1 VTSSPSTSSYETIG
15 QPVGRAEG
23 PAKVTGQAI
32 FPADVNLP
40 GTLVGKC
47 LRSPFPYAKIVS
59 IDADSVAAARKVPG
73 VHAVLTADDI
83 PPHLVGRML
92 RDIPILARDVVRFAG
107 QKVVAVAAEDD
118 DIAEEALN
126 LIEIEYEEL
135 TPILDPADSMKPEA
149 PVLHPNFA
157 DYVGIPDGSQIHPN
171 TAGHATWSNGDIEQ
185 GFAEA
190 DLVFEHTFRTNHQ
203 HQAYIEPHASVV
215 FLDNS
220 GRVQT
225 WVNSKMPFQVRQQL
239 SEGIDLPADQIRV
252 NPTTIGGD
260 FGGKGGFMDSHLGF
274 WLSKTTGRPVRM
286 VMTYIEEL
294 MAGNPRHPAVMTF
307 KTGIKKDGSITA
319 RQAHLIYDSG
329 GYAAF
334 KPARG
339 VTYGARCLGPYKI
352 PNGHIDS
359 DVVYTNQVPCGTMRA
374 PGDPQSIFAGEVQMD
389 LIARELGMDPVE
401 FRRIN
406 LVQDGDASPLGHYWK
421 NVMGIRTLDAAVEK
435 AEYDQAKPQT
445 AGKLIGRGMALCERH
460 VGAGS
465 STVKI
470 TIDADG
476 TVTLYTAL
484 PDTGSGF
491 YTVLRQILG
500 QELGVAYDQIKLEN
514 WSTDDVAFET
524 GVGGSRVTHVAG
536 QAVFQAAQELRRQLV
551 TMSADMF
558 GWPEDETG
566 FAQGKIIAPGKTSM
580 NLGDLVSRSGGLLEA
595 NHTYDSE
602 RDEEITVFCV
612 QIAEVEVDVETGQVQ
627 LTKFTSAHDV
637 GTILNP
643 LGHQGQIDGTIMQGI
658 GYALT
663 EDLQYDEGHVTTLS
677 MGEYKIPTMPDMPEL
692 RTVHVASESGGP
704 SPYGGKAIGEQG
716 ISSVAPAIVNAILDA
731 TGVGITEIPVSSEK
745 LFRAMAEQ
753 SDS

>member
-1 VTSSPSTSSYETIG
+1 MTSPYETIG
-15 QPVGRAEG
+15 RPVGRAEG

-59 IDADSVAAARKVPG
+59 IDQNSITAARQVAG

-83 PPHLVGRML
+83 PAHLVGRML
-92 RDIPILARDVVRFAG
+92 RDMPILARDVVRFAG

-126 LIEIEYEEL
+126 LIHVEYEEL
-135 TPILDPADSMKPEA
+135 DPILDPAEAMKPGA
-149 PVLHPNFA
+149 SVLHPELA
-157 DYVGIPDGSQIHPN
+157 TYAGLPDNVPTEPN
-171 TAGHATWSNGDIEQ
+171 AAGHSRWRNGDVEK

-190 DLVFEHTFRTNHQ
+190 DLIFEHTFKTNHQ

-215 FLDNS
+215 FLDSS

-239 SEGIDLPADQIRV
+239 SEGIDLPTDRIRI
-252 NPTTIGGD
+252 NPITIGGD
-260 FGGKGGFMDSHLGF
+260 FGGKGGFMDTHLGF

-286 VMTYIEEL
+286 AMTYIEEL

-307 KTGIKKDGSITA
+307 KTGVKKDGSITA
-319 RQAHLIYDSG
+319 RQAHLVYDSG

-334 KPARG
+334 KPQRG
-339 VTYGARCLGPYKI
+339 VTYGSRCLGPYKI
-352 PNGHIDS
+352 PNSLIDS
-359 DVVYTNQVPCGTMRA
+359 YVVYTNQVPCGSMRA
-374 PGDPQSIFAGEVQMD
+374 PGDPQSIFAAEAQID
-389 LIARELGMDPVE
+389 LIARELSMDPVA
-401 FRRIN
+401 FRKKN
-406 LVQDGDASPLGHYWK
+406 LVQDGDVSSMGDLWQ
-421 NVMGIRTLDAAVEK
+421 NVMGMRTLEAAVET
-435 AEYDQAKPQT
+435 AGYETAKPKSP
-445 AGKLIGRGMALCERH
+445 GKSIGRGMALCERH

-465 STVKI
+465 STVRVSI
-470 TIDADG
+470 NSDG
-476 TVTLYTAL
+476 IVTLFNAL

-500 QELGVAYDQIKLEN
+500 QELGVAYDGINLEN

-536 QAVFQAAQELRRQLV
+536 QAVFRAAQKLKRQLV
-551 TMSADMF
+551 TMTADMF
-558 GWPEDETG
+558 GWPEDGTT
-566 FAQGKIIAPGKTSM
+566 FSQGRLIAADQTSVS
-580 NLGDLVSRSGGLLEA
+580 LGDLVSRSGGLMEA
-595 NHTYDSE
+595 DHTYDSE
-602 RDEEITVFCV
+602 RDEDITVFCV
-612 QIAEVEVDVETGQVQ
+612 QIAEVEVDTETGHVH

-643 LGHQGQIDGTIMQGI
+643 LAHQSKIDGTVMQGI

-663 EDLQYDEGHVTTLS
+663 EDLKYDEGHVTTLS

-692 RTVHVASESGGP
+692 RTVLVESESGGP

-716 ISSVAPAIVNAILDA
+716 ISSVAPAIINAILDA
-731 TGVGITEIPVSSEK
+731 TGVAINEIPVNSEK
-745 LFRAMAEQ
+745 LLRALQ
-753 SDS
+753 SLESK